1 MNEPRISSANTS
13 KDSINVKTSGADL
26 KSNLFYQSRLT
37 RPMLDRSEGIY
48 LYDTTGKRY
57 LDGSSGAMVSNIG
70 HSNANVLSAMKKQM
84 DKATFGYRLHFQ
96 NEAAEKL
103 ARMTAERMPEGL
115 DRVFFVSGGSE
126 AVESTIKLARQYALA
141 IGQDSRWK
149 VISRFPSYHGGT
161 LGAVALTGYDPL
173 TKPFEPMFRPM
184 PKIAAPLCYLD
195 RDNLSDADRG
205 LKYADMLRDE
215 IIAQGA
221 ETVLAFIMEP
231 VGGAST
237 GALVAPDSYY
247 GRIREICDEFGILL
261 IYDEVMTGAGRT
273 GKFVASEHWGV
284 IPDIVALS
292 KGFAAGYA
300 PLGAMVA
307 QNAIVDKVLDA
318 GGFMHGFTY
327 AGNPLACAAGC
338 AVLEEMDRLN
348 LVDNARDMG
357 DLLKAELI
365 KLMDRYPFIG
375 DVRGKGL
382 LLAFEL
388 VSDRE
393 TMTPLPK
400 GLNAYNRLV
409 DLAYERG
416 LIIYSRRTRGGH
428 EGDHFLVCPP
438 LIITASQVGEITATL
453 IDCLDAMAGEM
464 NLPVNL

>member
-1 MNEPRISSANTS
+1 MGTQ
-13 KDSINVKTSGADL
+13 T

-70 HSNANVLSAMKKQM
+70 HSNANVLAAMKAQM

-103 ARMTAERMPEGL
+103 ARMTAERMPAGL

-126 AVESTIKLARQYALA
+126 AVESAIKLARQYTLA
-141 IGQDSRWK
+141 VGQDTRWK

-173 TKPFEPMFRPM
+173 TKPFQPMFREM
-184 PKIAAPLCYLD
+184 PKIPAPLCYLD
-195 RDNLSDADRG
+195 RDNLSDEARG

-215 IIAQGA
+215 IIAQGP

-247 GRIREICDEFGILL
+247 GRIRKICEEFGILL

-273 GKFVASEHWGV
+273 GAFVASEHWGV

-307 QNAIVDKVLDA
+307 QSSIVEKVLDA

-338 AVLEEMDRLN
+338 AVLEEMDRLK

-357 DLLKAELI
+357 DLLKAELT

-400 GLNAYNRLV
+400 ALNAYNRLV

-438 LIITASQVGEITATL
+438 LIITAAQVGEITGTL
-453 IDCLDAMAGEM
+453 IECLDAMAQEM
-464 NLPVNL
+464 NLPVNR